1 MILSG
6 CGGGDGGSPAPID
19 DGGKNPPVGS
29 FTVGGSI
36 AGNDASVIL
45 SLNGIKE
52 SFTGPNF
59 TFAGALDSDDF
70 YAVVFAST
78 PSDQVCVVTNGA
90 GIITANITNVV
101 VTCSGAIT
109 KLGYDDASIMGAF
122 AAGDFNG
129 DGLSDLAMAINT
141 MPSHSSG
148 ANNDLIRFAFGTGNG
163 GFNGMVDVAPPIGF
177 FRTTGRT
184 VVSDWNNDGFDD
196 YALGGTSI
204 QILAGN
210 NTNNPQITFTSPA
223 DTNTTGNVLYSFD
236 MDGDGYE
243 DILANANGSNFQHF
257 AIYRNNA
264 VGGFDDVEYFGF
276 WLFDSDPT
284 TPSIY
289 RVYNYMANDFNGDG
303 RTDVV
308 AYIRDVTDSE
318 SVYGLVL
325 YPGNI
330 AGSFDMPTTTNV
342 MDNAI
347 FVGQTFPVIQA
358 MTSGDFDGDGDID
371 VAITSTTNYL
381 QVMQNNGSGS
391 FTEGQHVLVGTEPID
406 IIAADFNNDGLLD
419 LVSGNFMSR
428 NVIISYG
435 NGDGTFGDST
445 GSASS
450 WLNIQL
456 ESNVDLINLDIAD
469 FDGDSYLDIII
480 GENGSNPSN
489 DGHGSIQIIRSPG
502 Q

>member
-1 MILSG
+1 M
-6 CGGGDGGSPAPID
+6 
-19 DGGKNPPVGS
+19 
-29 FTVGGSI
+29 
-36 AGNDASVIL
+36 
-45 SLNGIKE
+45 
-52 SFTGPNF
+52 
-59 TFAGALDSDDF
+59 
-70 YAVVFAST
+70 
-78 PSDQVCVVTNGA
+78 
-90 GIITANITNVV
+90 
-101 VTCSGAIT
+101 CS
-109 KLGYDDASIMGAF
+109 
-122 AAGDFNG
+122 
-129 DGLSDLAMAINT
+129 SDL
-141 MPSHSSG
+141 
-148 ANNDLIRFAFGTGNG
+148 
-163 GFNGMVDVAPPIGF
+163 
-177 FRTTGRT
+177 
-184 VVSDWNNDGFDD
+184 
-196 YALGGTSI
+196 
-204 QILAGN
+204 
-210 NTNNPQITFTSPA
+210 
-223 DTNTTGNVLYSFD
+223 
-236 MDGDGYE
+236 
-243 DILANANGSNFQHF
+243 
-257 AIYRNNA
+257 
-264 VGGFDDVEYFGF
+264 
-276 WLFDSDPT
+276 
-284 TPSIY
+284 
-289 RVYNYMANDFNGDG
+289 
-303 RTDVV
+303 V